1 LSVAIFRKWAEY
13 SEEMAMLYVAF
24 FVFVVVTAGLAV
36 LAFENLLKDVSLS
49 LIFWNTP
56 PLPVGLM
63 LLLSFLLGAAVL
75 FLVAAAA
82 AMDDRRELKRLRWR
96 VKELEGVMAKAA
108 PAASPVFPMPGM
120 PGSPPDISD
129 MTTLH

>member
-1 LSVAIFRKWAEY
+1 
-13 SEEMAMLYVAF
+13 MLYIAF

-36 LAFENLLKDVSLS
+36 LAFENFLKDVSLS

-75 FLVAAAA
+75 FLIAAAA

-96 VKELEGVMAKAA
+96 VKELEGIMAKAA
-108 PAASPVFPMPGM
+108 PAASPVVHMPGM

>member
-1 LSVAIFRKWAEY
+1 
-13 SEEMAMLYVAF
+13 MLYIAF

-36 LAFENLLKDVSLS
+36 LAFENFLNDVSLS
-49 LIFWNTP
+49 FIIWNTP

-63 LLLSFLLGAAVL
+63 LLVSFLLGAAVL
-75 FLVAAAA
+75 FLVAAAS

-96 VKELEGVMAKAA
+96 VKELEGVIARAARAA
-108 PAASPVFPMPGM
+108 PVASSALPMPGM
-120 PGSPPDISD
+120 AGSPPDISD

>member
-1 LSVAIFRKWAEY
+1 
-13 SEEMAMLYVAF
+13 MLYIALI
-24 FVFVVVTAGLAV
+24 VFGVVTAGLAV
-36 LAFENLLKDVSLS
+36 LAFGNLLNDVSLS

-63 LLLSFLLGAAVL
+63 LLLSFLLGGAVL
-75 FLVAAAA
+75 FLVAAAS

-96 VKELEGVMAKAA
+96 VKELEGVVARAA
-108 PAASPVFPMPGM
+108 PVAPVASPISPVVPMPGM
-120 PGSPPDISD
+120 SGAPPDISD

>member
-1 LSVAIFRKWAEY
+1 
-13 SEEMAMLYVAF
+13 MLYIALI
-24 FVFVVVTAGLAV
+24 VFGVVTAGLAV
-36 LAFENLLKDVSLS
+36 LAFGNLLNDVSLS

-63 LLLSFLLGAAVL
+63 LLLSFLLGGAVL
-75 FLVAAAA
+75 FLVAAAS

-96 VKELEGVMAKAA
+96 VKELEGVVARVA
-108 PAASPVFPMPGM
+108 PVASSALPMPGM
-120 PGSPPDISD
+120 SGAPPDISD

>member
-1 LSVAIFRKWAEY
+1 
-13 SEEMAMLYVAF
+13 MLYIAF
-24 FVFVVVTAGLAV
+24 IVFGVVTAGLAV
-36 LAFENLLKDVSLS
+36 LAFENFLNDVSLS

-75 FLVAAAA
+75 FLVAAAS

-96 VKELEGVMAKAA
+96 VKELEGVIARAA
-108 PAASPVFPMPGM
+108 PVASSAASPISPVMPMPGM